1 MRLWKTDYNLEEILR
16 LFKEEADIEISE
28 HDYTKINEALW
39 IINNEEENSP
49 N

>member
-28 HDYTKINEALW
+28 HDYIK
-39 IINNEEENSP
+39 NNRSIMDNK
-49 N
+49 